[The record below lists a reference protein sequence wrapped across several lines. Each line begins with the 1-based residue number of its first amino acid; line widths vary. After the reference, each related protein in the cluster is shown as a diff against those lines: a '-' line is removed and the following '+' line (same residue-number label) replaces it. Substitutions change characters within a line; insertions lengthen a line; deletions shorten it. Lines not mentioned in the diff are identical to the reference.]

1 MKKLLSVFILFFS
14 ISLFCFYSER
24 YLEQDKYYYYLFIN
38 DSVKNLDVYPVFK
51 DDYENKKI
59 FDPFSEYLVS
69 KNLLT
74 ENGFIKN
81 FSFIIDPYLVYSE
94 QSKVDI
100 YIKGKYEKKI
110 NQNLFISTSAFI
122 LTDTSNPEGVKVK
135 AFKDFLIAG
144 FEEGYITYRNEK
156 VFLTFGRT
164 YFNSGFDYQNS
175 LIFSYNAP
183 PMDGITFFLKLND
196 KLNFISKFSN
206 LGEMILD
213 STYNFDGD
221 DIERISRFLSFHRL
235 IFFYRDLSLSFSESV
250 IFGRNTIANIFD
262 YTFPFFIFYGE
273 QNNIDKNDNILWELS
288 LNYKLFKKLNI
299 SYSFLIDDY
308 QYEYEGIKDLEP
320 PELGHLLNLTYPF
333 SKGFLKITYARVN
346 AWVYNQRF
354 PWNRYIYNGR
364 VIGYKDGPDMQSIK
378 VFVDYVPVKNL
389 KTNVSVEYNIKG
401 NNYVETPWVF
411 PSTNI
416 YWYKTQIGV
425 EPLSRWLNLTFGLE
439 YIFNKF
445 IFYSSVSYNHQIEN
459 FSKFFELKSGIKIVL

>member
-1 MKKLLSVFILFFS
+1 MKKVLSILIIFFS
-14 ISLFCFYSER
+14 IFLFCFYSEK
-24 YLEQDKYYYYLFIN
+24 YLEQDEYYYYIFIN
-38 DSVKNLDVYPVFK
+38 DSVKNPDIYPVFK
-51 DDYENKKI
+51 DGYENKI

-74 ENGFIKN
+74 ENGFFKN
-81 FSFIIDPYLVYSE
+81 LSFIIDPCMVYKD
-94 QSKVDI
+94 QPKFNI

-122 LTDTSNPEGVKVK
+122 FTDTSNPEGLKVK
-135 AFKDFLIAG
+135 PFKDFLIAG
-144 FEEGYITYRNEK
+144 FDNGYITYKNEK
-156 VFLTFGRT
+156 VLLTFGRT

-183 PMDGITFFLKLND
+183 PVDGITFFLKLND
-196 KLNFISKFSN
+196 NLNFISKFSN

-213 STYNFDGD
+213 SVYNFDGVD
-221 DIERISRFLSFHRL
+221 VDRISRFLSFHRL
-235 IFFYRDLSLSFSESV
+235 TFFYRDLSLSFSESA
-250 IFGRNTIANIFD
+250 IFGRNTISNIFD

-273 QNNIDKNDNILWELS
+273 QNNIDKNDNILWEIS

-320 PELGHLLNLTYPF
+320 PELGHLLNITYPF
-333 SKGFLKITYARVN
+333 SKGFFKITYTRVN

-354 PWNRYIYNGR
+354 PWNRYVSHGK
-364 VIGYKDGPDMQSIK
+364 VIGYKDGPDIQSIK
-378 VFVDYVPVKNL
+378 VFVTSVPVKNL
-389 KTNVSVEYNIKG
+389 KTIVSGEYNIKG

-425 EPLSRWLNLTFGLE
+425 EPLSRWLNFSVGLE
-439 YIFNKF
+439 YLFKKF
-445 IFYSSVSYNHQIEN
+445 IFYASVSYNHSLEN
-459 FSKFFELKSGIKIVL
+459 FSEFFELKSGIKMVL